1 MPADARH
8 DASHA
13 ALERALGVI
22 PLGTQ
27 TMSKHVSQFV
37 GDVSPLFAARAEG
50 SHVWDVDGNEY
61 VDFPMA
67 LGPVLLGYAEP
78 AVDDAVRAQLATGI
92 TYTLSH
98 PLEAEVAERIVA
110 LCPGVEAV
118 RFAKSG
124 SDAVSGAIRAA
135 RALTGR
141 DLVLAAGY
149 HGWHDWYIGSTTR
162 DLGVPKPVQDLTLT
176 FRFGDLDHLRSLLEQ
191 HAGEVA
197 AVVLEPSG
205 AEVPEPGYLQGLVD
219 LAHQHGAL
227 VVFDEIIVGF
237 RVAPGG
243 ARQRY
248 GVEPDLSC
256 YGKAMGNGM
265 PISAVAGS
273 WATMS
278 VFEDIFFSG
287 THGGETLALAAARAV
302 LDAIADGTVLADI
315 EAKGLAHRALLQ
327 SAVTDAGVADR
338 VTVTGEPQRAV
349 VGFTGPEPLITKS
362 FVQQSMQDAGF
373 LFNGSQFICAR
384 HTSDELHRAAD
395 AFAAAC
401 RTIADA
407 GDDLATLLRG
417 RPVAPVFRAP

>member
-1 MPADARH
+1 MQLS
-8 DASHA
+8 ASHV
-13 ALERALGVI
+13 ALERALGSI

-37 GDVSPLFAARAEG
+37 GDVSPLFVERARG
-50 SHVWDVDGNEY
+50 SHVWDVDGNEF

-67 LGPVLLGYAEP
+67 LGPILLGYAEP
-78 AVDDAVRAQLATGI
+78 VVDEAVRTQLETGI
-92 TYTLSH
+92 TFTLSH
-98 PLEAEVAERIVA
+98 PLEAEVAERIIA

-141 DLVLAAGY
+141 DVVLAGGY

-162 DLGVPKPVQDLTLT
+162 DLGVPKAVQDLTLA
-176 FRFGDLDHLRSLLEQ
+176 FRYGDLDHLRSMLEQ
-191 HAGEVA
+191 HPGEVA

-219 LAHQHGAL
+219 LAHRHGAL
-227 VVFDEIIVGF
+227 AIFDEIIVGF

-243 ARQRY
+243 ARERY

-256 YGKAMGNGM
+256 YGKALGNGM
-265 PISAVAGS
+265 PISAVAGAWS
-273 WATMS
+273 TMRI
-278 VFEDIFFSG
+278 FEEVFFSG
-287 THGGETLALAAARAV
+287 THGGEALSLAAARAV
-302 LDAIADGTVLADI
+302 LDTIADGTVLADI
-315 EAKGLAHRALLQ
+315 EAKGTDHRAALQ
-327 SAVTDAGVADR
+327 AAVADAGVADR
-338 VTVTGEPQRAV
+338 IVVTGEPQRAV
-349 VGFTGPEPLITKS
+349 VGFTGPQPLVTKS

-384 HTSDELHRAAD
+384 HTADELARAAD
-395 AFAAAC
+395 AFAEACSAVAA
-401 RTIADA
+401 A
-407 GDDLATLLRG
+407 GDDLRRQLRG
-417 RPVAPVFRAP
+417 CPVAPVFRAP

>member
-1 MPADARH
+1 MELS
-8 DASHA
+8 ASHA

-37 GDVSPLFAARAEG
+37 GDVSPLFVQRANG
-50 SHVWDVDGNEY
+50 SHVWDVDGNEF

-67 LGPVLLGYAEP
+67 LGPMLLGYAEP
-78 AVDDAVRAQLATGI
+78 VVDDAVRAQLESGI
-92 TYTLSH
+92 TFTLSH

-110 LCPGVEAV
+110 LCPGVDAV

-135 RALTGR
+135 RALTDR
-141 DLVLAAGY
+141 DLVLVGGY

-162 DLGVPKPVQDLTLT
+162 DLGVPKAVRDLTLT
-176 FRFGDLDHLRSLLEQ
+176 FRFNDLDHLRSVLEQ
-191 HAGEVA
+191 HPGEVA
-197 AVVLEPSG
+197 AIVLEPSG
-205 AEVPEPGYLQGLVD
+205 AEVPEPGYLQALVD
-219 LAHQHGAL
+219 LAHEHGAL

-248 GVEPDLSC
+248 GVQPDLSC
-256 YGKAMGNGM
+256 YGKALGNGM
-265 PISAVAGS
+265 PIAAVAGP
-273 WATMS
+273 WRLMR
-278 VFEDIFFSG
+278 VFEEIFFSG
-287 THGGETLALAAARAV
+287 THGGEALSLAAARAV
-302 LDAIADGTVLADI
+302 LDTIADGTVLADI
-315 EAKGLAHRALLQ
+315 EAKGTIHRSELQ
-327 SAVTDAGVADR
+327 AAVRAAAVADR

-349 VGFTGPEPLITKS
+349 IGFAGPDPLITKS
-362 FVQQSMQDAGF
+362 FVQQSMHDAGF

-384 HTSDELHRAAD
+384 HTTEELHRAAE

-407 GDDLATLLRG
+407 GDGLGRLVRG
-417 RPVAPVFRAP
+417 APVAPVFRAP